1 MGNVTPIA
9 SARPVLS
16 APAPITQQHDLSQ
29 FDCGKAPLNDWLR
42 QRAQKNEGRASRTF
56 VTCEGQVVVGFYTL
70 ATGSVKHHEA
80 PKALGRNM
88 PPIIPVLVLGRMAI
102 DSRYQ
107 GKKLGAHLL
116 KDALKRALT
125 VSRDV
130 GARAVLVHAIDQEV
144 VPFYAAYGFK
154 PFPEGDLTLF
164 LSISDIA
171 TSLD

>member
-1 MGNVTPIA
+1 MGGVTPR
-9 SARPVLS
+9 SALS
-16 APAPITQQHDLSQ
+16 APAPVGPQHDLSK
-29 FDCGKAPLNDWLR
+29 FDCGKQPLNDWLR

-56 VTCEGQVVVGFYTL
+56 VLCKGQTVIGFYTL

-80 PKALGRNM
+80 PKALARNM
-88 PPIIPVLVLGRMAI
+88 PPIIPVLVLGRMAV
-102 DSRYQ
+102 DVHHQ
-107 GKKLGAHLL
+107 GQKIGGHLL

-154 PFPEGDLTLF
+154 PFPEGELTLF
-164 LSISDIA
+164 LAMSDIA
-171 TSLD
+171 AAFG